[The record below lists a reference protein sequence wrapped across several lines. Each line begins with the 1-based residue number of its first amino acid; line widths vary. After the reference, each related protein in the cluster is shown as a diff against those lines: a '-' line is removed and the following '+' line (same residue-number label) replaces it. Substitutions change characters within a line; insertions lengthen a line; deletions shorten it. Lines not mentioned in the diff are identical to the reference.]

1 MRWRVAHTRLRFHCC
16 PRHPTGLDGVHALR
30 GPAVRDGL
38 RGFPF
43 PFAPASSGPA
53 LSARRF
59 PVPRGPVGAGARA
72 VDPAGSRGV

>member
-30 GPAVRDGL
+30 GPA
-38 RGFPF
+38 
-43 PFAPASSGPA
+43 
-53 LSARRF
+53 
-59 PVPRGPVGAGARA
+59 GAGARA